1 MDYTTAKTFAQ
12 DWCEAWNSKDTKRI
26 LDHYSDDVELQSP
39 YALKRLGEMS
49 KGIVKGKD
57 LLSKYFEL
65 GLQAAP
71 ELNFQLVD
79 VLLGID
85 EITIL
90 YRRETGILVADV
102 MSFDEKGK
110 TKSVRAYYAQ
120 TIV

>member
-1 MDYTTAKTFAQ
+1 MEYTAAKTLAQ
-12 DWCEAWNSKDTKRI
+12 QWCEAWNSKDLERI
-26 LDHYSDDVELQSP
+26 LKHYADDVVLYSP

-49 KGIVKGKD
+49 KGKVQGKA
-57 LLSKYFEL
+57 LLGKYFSI
-65 GLQAAP
+65 GLQSAP
-71 ELNFQLVD
+71 ELHFQLVD

-102 MSFDEKGK
+102 MSFNEKGEAK
-110 TKSVRAYYAQ
+110 TVRAFYAQ

>member
-1 MDYTTAKTFAQ
+1 MDYTTAKTIAQ
-12 DWCEAWNSKDTKRI
+12 EWCEAWNSKDLERI
-26 LDHYSDDVELQSP
+26 LKHYANDIVLYSP

-49 KGIVKGKD
+49 KGKVQGKE
-57 LLSKYFEL
+57 LLGKYFSI

-102 MSFDEKGK
+102 MSFNEKGEAK
-110 TKSVRAYYAQ
+110 TVRAFYAQ
-120 TIV
+120 TII

>member
-1 MDYTTAKTFAQ
+1 MDYTTAKTLAQ
-12 DWCEAWNSKDTKRI
+12 EWCEAWNSKDLERI
-26 LDHYSDDVELQSP
+26 LKHYADDIVLYSP

-49 KGIVKGKD
+49 KGKVQGKD
-57 LLSKYFEL
+57 LLRKYFSL

-85 EITIL
+85 EVTIL

-102 MSFDEKGK
+102 MSFNEKGEAK
-110 TKSVRAYYAQ
+110 TVRAFYAQ
-120 TIV
+120 TII